1 MKKGFTLLELLV
13 VISIIGILSGI
24 SFSAMKSGGKSLT
37 LSRATHSLATEIRKA
52 QEMAMAMKK
61 MNVENYVYERD
72 DTIGGWLSP
81 RCSCDSSLNV
91 DCPIIFPAAPQ
102 DPLICYDH
110 FRPPVIGIPELQE
123 ESYIYHKR
131 PSGQVTPQGYGIYIQ
146 KTPLKIYLF
155 ADTSSPY
162 DRYNSGDTIVEN
174 FCQSEKDICQGK
186 INIVSFSPSGN
197 ELHIVFKPPHPTT
210 VFYPSSSEVSITL
223 GVDSLTKT
231 IKVFKSGLIS
241 VE

>member
-1 MKKGFTLLELLV
+1 MKKGFTLLELLI

-24 SFSAMKSGGKSLT
+24 SFSAMKSGGKSLA

-61 MNVENYVYERD
+61 ITQN
-72 DTIGGWLSP
+72 
-81 RCSCDSSLNV
+81 
-91 DCPIIFPAAPQ
+91 
-102 DPLICYDH
+102 
-110 FRPPVIGIPELQE
+110 
-123 ESYIYHKR
+123 
-131 PSGQVTPQGYGIYIQ
+131 PQGYGIYI
-146 KTPLKIYLF
+146 KKNPVRIYLF

-162 DRYNSGDTIVEN
+162 DRYNLRDTIVED

-186 INIVSFSPSGN
+186 INIVSFSPSAN

-231 IKVFKSGLIS
+231 IRVFKTGLIS